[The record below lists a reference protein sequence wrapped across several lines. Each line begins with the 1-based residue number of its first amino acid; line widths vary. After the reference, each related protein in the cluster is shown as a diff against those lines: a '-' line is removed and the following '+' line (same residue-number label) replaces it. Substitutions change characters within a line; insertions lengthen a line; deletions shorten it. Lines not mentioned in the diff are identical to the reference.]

1 MILKDLI
8 FNIST
13 LGGCGGLARTA
24 FLTVYNFGGYGG
36 LPRTDL

>member
-24 FLTVYNFGGYGG
+24 FLTASTLEGCGG
-36 LPRTDL
+36 LERT